1 MSKETL
7 GLSTMFPNL
16 FPNVQVS
23 ENETSFDEKKAIED
37 YNKKQYFKFCRET
50 GIPEKYDSY
59 NFSNINRSDKDF
71 AIIVS
76 KIEQWIKEPSKS
88 LVFSGTY
95 GSGKTLLGT
104 IIARELKGKF
114 VRCSYLINEIKQGFS
129 FNSKETANEVISRY
143 GKYPVLILDELG
155 RGIKNADDYSLL
167 FQVINENIENDN
179 ILVIIS
185 NLSIQDICKEM
196 GNAMGDRLHDFFV
209 INFTN
214 LSFRGLTD

>member
-1 MSKETL
+1 MSKEIEL
-7 GLSTMFPNL
+7 NTMFPHL

-23 ENETSFDEKKAIED
+23 ETEESFNEKKALEE
-37 YNKKQYFKFCRET
+37 YNKKQYFKFCRKT

-59 NFSNINRSDKDF
+59 NFSNIDRSDKDF

-76 KIEQWIKEPSKS
+76 KIEQWIKEPRKS

-129 FNSKETANEVISRY
+129 FNSKETVNEVISRY
-143 GKYPVLILDELG
+143 GKYPVLVLDELG

-167 FQVINENIENDN
+167 FQVINENIENDH

-196 GNAMGDRLHDFFV
+196 GNAMGDRLRDFFV

-214 LSFRGLTD
+214 LSFRGGLTD